1 MHPSWSHF
9 SPQAWGDGAAANSGG
24 PCRSSSSGHG
34 VRGSHDSDGL
44 QAASQVPE
52 VIGDELPPTLLEV
65 CSSLMLDSTHDM
77 DLA

>member
-1 MHPSWSHF
+1 MRPSWICF
-9 SPQAWGDGAAANSGG
+9 SPQTWGDGAAANSGG
-24 PCRSSSSGHG
+24 HCRSSSSGHG

-65 CSSLMLDSTHDM
+65 CSGLMLNPTHGM

>member
-1 MHPSWSHF
+1 MHPSWSIL
-9 SPQAWGDGAAANSGG
+9 SPKKWGDCSDISGG
-24 PCRSSSSGHG
+24 HCRSSSSGYG

-65 CSSLMLDSTHDM
+65 CSGLMLNPTHDM

>member
-1 MHPSWSHF
+1 MHPSWSIL
-9 SPQAWGDGAAANSGG
+9 SPQTWGDCAETSGG
-24 PCRSSSSGHG
+24 HCRSSSSGCG

-65 CSSLMLDSTHDM
+65 CSGLMLSPTHDM

>member
-1 MHPSWSHF
+1 MTVLKLLAVTAGH
-9 SPQAWGDGAAANSGG
+9 QALAMAL
-24 PCRSSSSGHG
+24 
-34 VRGSHDSDGL
+34 RGSHDSDGL

-65 CSSLMLDSTHDM
+65 CSGLMLNPTHDM